1 MIEAILKTLEI
12 MGWLGIILMI
22 LAVTNIV
29 TSTLSNVWSG
39 EESFSWK
46 KMIKGISKVVIF
58 YLSAVAVSIAFT
70 MLPFI
75 NEMITTA
82 FGVILLSN
90 DVLNTLSS
98 VGILGIVLAT
108 IVLQG
113 KKAIQS
119 ILSLS
124 KISTGEKEE
133 ITWEVEIPEEEK

>member
-1 MIEAILKTLEI
+1 
-12 MGWLGIILMI
+12 
-22 LAVTNIV
+22 
-29 TSTLSNVWSG
+29 
-39 EESFSWK
+39 
-46 KMIKGISKVVIF
+46 MIKGISKVVIF

-133 ITWEVEIPEEEK
+133 IT